1 MYDIRKSNDPIL
13 WKVSDGWTDGQMDRR
28 TDNRMDG
35 QTDRWRDGRKNK
47 QTDQK
52 DFIGRCLAY
61 VERPKVS
68 LSTFKS
74 TY

>member
-1 MYDIRKSNDPIL
+1 
-13 WKVSDGWTDGQMDRR
+13 MDRR